1 MTRKRFNQ
9 QTKQIKAQLEMIG
22 LVIIVII
29 VITALL
35 IFLVYQLSHPTKDL
49 KKTYMNRQIATNMLI
64 SMKEANVQEC
74 PDYKLKDLIIDC
86 AKPSPS
92 LICYDQTSCYAA
104 NKTIAEMLD
113 KTLVN
118 WSVSFNFSVISPFKE
133 ESFLS
138 FINLNC
144 SSNSREKVEGWE
156 ILPLFPISASAEMKL
171 GICLK

>member
-1 MTRKRFNQ
+1 MKRKRFNQ
-9 QTKQIKAQLEMIG
+9 QAKAQLEMIG

-35 IFLVYQLSHPTKDL
+35 IFLVYQLSHPTKNL
-49 KKTYMNRQIATNMLI
+49 QRTYINQEVATNMLI

-74 PDYKLKDLIIDC
+74 PNYKLKDLIIDC
-86 AKPSPS
+86 AKSSPS

-118 WSVSFNFSVISPFKE
+118 WSVSFNFSVISPFKGE
-133 ESFLS
+133 AFIS

-144 SSNSREKVEGWE
+144 SSNAREKVEGWE

-171 GICLK
+171 GICST